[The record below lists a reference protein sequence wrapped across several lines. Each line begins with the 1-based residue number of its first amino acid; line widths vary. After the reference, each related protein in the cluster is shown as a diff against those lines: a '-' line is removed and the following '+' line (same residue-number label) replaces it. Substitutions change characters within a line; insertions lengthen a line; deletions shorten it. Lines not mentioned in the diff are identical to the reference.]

1 MNKFSKVIAIALAA
15 TMVIGSSVTVFAT
28 EEPTYSEGAGTSEGH
43 VEKKA
48 TNVVLPTISTA
59 EVTSPFAYTMDP
71 EGLIKATSH
80 EKYGSAVEFPT
91 TNDTQVYFN
100 NGKKGGEGTDK
111 DNVVY
116 ANSSVAQKV
125 TNKSSHKIDLTV
137 KAEVAEA
144 KTTDIP
150 LVAKSALADA
160 SAASLYLGLVVGS
173 GDGSTKEITADAA
186 ASKTVEIAGTAGN
199 FKIAV
204 KTTGEGESAVKTYE
218 YRALTLDEYKALD
231 GNSSK
236 TQADYDATWANT
248 TFNLEGAVTT
258 TKAIT
263 STTTAPKI
271 KVTWSWVDPD
281 ATPTIALVG
290 ESYSRANTAN
300 KFTLTNIGS
309 LTITGIKAYM
319 ADGTEAD
326 PFASGSWSVNADK
339 TELTVDGTKAPFGSA
354 AVGNKRGIGLLLSD
368 GTEIKV
374 QFDVVQ

>member
-15 TMVIGSSVTVFAT
+15 TMVIGSSVTAFAD

-80 EKYGSAVEFPT
+80 EKYGDAVEFPT

-100 NGKKGGEGTDK
+100 KGKKGGEGDDK
-111 DNVVY
+111 NNVVY

-186 ASKTVEIAGTAGN
+186 ASKTVEIAGTPAN

-204 KTTGEGESAVKTYE
+204 KTNEDNSKTYE
-218 YRALTLDEYKALD
+218 YRALTIDEYKALD

-236 TQADYDATWANT
+236 TQDDYDATWANT

-271 KVTWSWVDPD
+271 KVTWSWVDPEAAPEELTVS
-281 ATPTIALVG
+281 ATQLSVQITGLEEGA
-290 ESYSRANTAN
+290 
-300 KFTLTNIGS
+300 TLTNVTYKKPDNSYAS
-309 LTITGIKAYM
+309 LTQGTHWSYSNGTFTVLKAALAGESMNGAVWTLTFSKGDPVTIT
-319 ADGTEAD
+319 
-326 PFASGSWSVNADK
+326 
-339 TELTVDGTKAPFGSA
+339 
-354 AVGNKRGIGLLLSD
+354 
-368 GTEIKV
+368 V
-374 QFDVVQ
+374 QN